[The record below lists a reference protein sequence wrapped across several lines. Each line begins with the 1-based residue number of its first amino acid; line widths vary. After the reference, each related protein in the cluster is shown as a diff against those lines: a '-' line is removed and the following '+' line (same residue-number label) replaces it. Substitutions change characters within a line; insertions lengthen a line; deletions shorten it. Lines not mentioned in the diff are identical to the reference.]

1 MRRRVR
7 LCTKHADSE
16 GSAHEP
22 SGGAVDKGSLMLQ
35 SVQGETVDKGS
46 FVLVC
51 QRNCLHLV
59 HIQNFVGG

>member
-1 MRRRVR
+1 MLQSVQGE
-7 LCTKHADSE
+7 T
-16 GSAHEP
+16 
-22 SGGAVDKGSLMLQ
+22 VDKGSFVLQ